1 MIFIILLFVCSCIY
15 TLEAETP
22 KSIYHPSTLN
32 EQIKAQPHGKPK
44 KANRRKKISFYFDNE
59 NLVDIINL
67 MSAEKKINVVLP
79 KEPITQK
86 VTLHIEEKLT
96 VGQAWDIF
104 QTLLNIAGYNIVPH
118 AGNFQIVKT
127 SPELVREALP
137 LYVGVLPPDTDQ
149 LVRYLH
155 YLSNI
160 RASDAAD
167 SELLAILKNVLS
179 DSPLFKADIKVD
191 VATNSFLIT
200 DRASNIRSAIQI
212 LNALDQTT
220 YKETLEVVRL
230 HFVQASFVVDQILKE
245 LQVTVEPN
253 KLPGSKKPEGTYFQP
268 VAVAAVPRTNSV
280 ILRGRTQAVER
291 LKEFL
296 MKYIDVEIGTGR
308 SILHVYQLQYLDAD
322 AFVPVLESIV
332 KGQRG
337 SGPDQARGGEAEGG
351 PERLLQSVIVKSDR
365 TLDLNNKEAQ
375 SGKFAGNN
383 NLIIA
388 ARSDDWEYI
397 KKFIEQVDRPQD
409 IVMLQVLIADLTL
422 NDVRLLGSSIRNPAQ
437 LPLPHLVNFQS
448 AQTTPNV
455 LLNENTVPPAN
466 TLQSDLLRNAYANN
480 GNPGADRSAASFFG
494 PGSMAVA
501 FNDPNSGQT
510 WGILQIQKLLDNTK
524 VLSHPHVIAINNKQ
538 ALITVTEERFLQD
551 AAAGSSGGAIN
562 ATRKWI
568 PAQLTVG
575 ITPRISS
582 ANTVN
587 LHIEVDILQFTSP
600 NVTDGNRLVRKVI
613 TNANVANGC
622 VLALGG
628 LTRVDMLDALNET
641 PLLGQIPFIGWF
653 FKRRSSAAT
662 KTFLTVFISPTI
674 IKPRLRAGISEMT
687 KDYVEIAQNY
697 SNENYIFDN
706 LRDPITR
713 WFFQPARE
721 PAQSL
726 VDQYLATDP
735 EIAADAYDKDLLDE
749 AGIEQSFHI
758 ASKESPIEIDD
769 TKDKQLK
776 DLVNQMEENPFSRT

>member
-1 MIFIILLFVCSCIY
+1 MIFLFIIILLSNTVW
-15 TLEAETP
+15 AEDI
-22 KSIYHPSTLN
+22 KSIFHPSALN
-32 EQIKAQPHGKPK
+32 EKISAKPNGKQK
-44 KANRRKKISFYFDNE
+44 KNRKRKISFYFDNE
-59 NLVDIINL
+59 DLVDIINL
-67 MSAEKKINVVLP
+67 MSAEKRINVVLP
-79 KEPITQK
+79 KEPINQK

-96 VGQAWDIF
+96 LSEAWDIF

-118 AGNFQIVKT
+118 AGNYQIIKT
-127 SPELVREALP
+127 TPDLIRESLP

-149 LVRYLH
+149 PVRYLH

-179 DSPLFKADIKVD
+179 DSALFKADIKVD

-200 DRASNIRSAIQI
+200 DRGSNIRAAIQI

-220 YKETLEVVRL
+220 YKETLEVLRL

-268 VAVAAVPRTNSV
+268 VAVAAVPRTNSI
-280 ILRGRTQAVER
+280 ILRGRAQAVER
-291 LKEFL
+291 LKDFI
-296 MKYIDVEIGTGR
+296 MKYIDVEIGTGK

-322 AFVPVLESIV
+322 SFVPVLESII

-337 SGPDQARGGEAEGG
+337 GGPEQARGGEATEGG
-351 PERLLQSVIVKSDR
+351 PERLLQSVIVKSDK
-365 TLDLNNKEAQ
+365 TLNLGNKEAAE
-375 SGKFAGNN
+375 GKFAGNN

-437 LPLPHLVNFQS
+437 LPFPHLVNFQS
-448 AQTTPNV
+448 AQTTPNI

-466 TLQSDLLRNAYANN
+466 TLQSDLLRNAYPPTT
-480 GNPGADRSAASFFG
+480 PGGDNRSAASFFS

-538 ALITVTEERFLQD
+538 AMITVTEDRFLQD

-587 LHIEVDILQFTSP
+587 LHIEVDIVQFTSA
-600 NVTDGNRLVRKVI
+600 NVSDGNRLARKVI

-628 LTRVDMLDALNET
+628 LTRIDMLDALNET
-641 PLLGQIPFIGWF
+641 PLLGQIPILGWF

-713 WFFQPARE
+713 WFFQPTRE
-721 PAQSL
+721 PSQAL

-735 EIAADAYDKDLLDE
+735 EIAADAYEKDLLDE
-749 AGIEQSFHI
+749 AGIEESFHI
-758 ASKESPIEIDD
+758 ASQQSPAQLDD
-769 TKDKQLK
+769 NKDKQLK
-776 DLVNQMEENPFSRT
+776 DLVNQIEENPFSRT